1 MKTGYGLSDSD
12 IDFRMWELDDIESEL
27 NQLHWLQQNRPLSP
41 DELNTMGTL
50 YEIKNRLKAGIA
62 NANKEA
68 EMKPDTAVLYEN
80 MAILDKVEEVKRCMQ
95 DGVLIQKETLCAL
108 VYDLANKVR
117 GLEMDNADRTRHKIA
132 ERVMGERRVVRDV
145 AGVNYAAI
153 PPVYTYNPSPISAES
168 IKELMETQGVKN
180 DSTKPDFSLLSPI
193 AITYLATVLS
203 KGAIKYDSH
212 NWRKGIDKARLIS
225 ASLRH
230 LMALLSGISVDEE
243 TGLPHSAHIM
253 CNMMFL
259 CELETSTEFID
270 TSFSLSPEQ
279 QDLLVALLTDI
290 SNGKVPPLSAL

>member
-1 MKTGYGLSDSD
+1 MKTSYGLSDSD
-12 IDFRMWELDDIESEL
+12 IDSHREHLNDIEIEL
-27 NQLHWLQQNRPLSP
+27 NKLHGLQQNSPLSH
-41 DELNTMGTL
+41 DELKTMGTL
-50 YEIKNRLKAGIA
+50 YEIKNKLKTEIA
-62 NANKEA
+62 NAKKEA

-117 GLEMDNADRTRHKIA
+117 GLEMDNA
-132 ERVMGERRVVRDV
+132 
-145 AGVNYAAI
+145 AI
-153 PPVYTYNPSPISAES
+153 PPAYTYNPSPISAES
-168 IKELMETQGVKN
+168 INELMETQGVKN

-279 QDLLVALLTDI
+279 QDLLVALLADI
-290 SNGKVPPLSAL
+290 INGKVPPLSAL